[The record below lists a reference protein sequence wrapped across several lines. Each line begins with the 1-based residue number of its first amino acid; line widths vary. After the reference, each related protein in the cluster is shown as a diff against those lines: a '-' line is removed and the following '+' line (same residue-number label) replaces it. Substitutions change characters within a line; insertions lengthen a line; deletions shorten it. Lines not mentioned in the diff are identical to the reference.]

1 MKYSDLRVWQ
11 EAMDLVTEIYQMTK
25 LFPSEEKFGLA
36 SQLQR
41 AAVSVPSNI
50 AEGHGRKST
59 NAYLNHLSIPFGSL
73 MEIETQIQIAARLK
87 YITEVDVTRLLAR
100 TNHVGKMLSS
110 LKNSLSKHVD

>member
-11 EAMDLVTEIYQMTK
+11 DAMNLVIEVYRMTK

-36 SQLQR
+36 SQIQR

-59 NAYLNHLSIPFGSL
+59 NAYVNHLSIAFGSL
-73 MEIETQIQIAARLK
+73 MELETQVQIAARLE
-87 YITEVDVTRLLAR
+87 YITQDDAIRFLAK
-100 TNHVGKMLSS
+100 TDQIGKMIGA
-110 LKNSLSKHVD
+110 LKNSLSKS